1 MPTHLIWIAYSLSN
15 VAAVLLLWACWK
27 KPLWGRLLFFLLFAW
42 ATWFN
47 STTVLSTPAVY
58 TGYAQY
64 TFSVWY
70 RQFISGYFAAHTA
83 PLVLAIAAGQAGIA
97 LGMLAKGRLFQLGAI
112 GGMLFLVSIAPLGI
126 GSAFPATLVMAGAMA
141 LLYRQG
147 SEKWLWQLFWEEK

>member
-64 TFSVWY
+64 TFSDGY
-70 RQFISGYFAAHTA
+70 RQFINGFFAQHTA
-83 PLVLAIAAGQAGIA
+83 PFVLAIAVGQAGIA
-97 LGMLAKGRLFQLGAI
+97 LSMLAKGWLFRLGTAGA
-112 GGMLFLVSIAPLGI
+112 MVFLLSIVPLGT
-126 GSAFPATLVMAGAMA
+126 GSAFPATVVMAAGMWM
-141 LLYRQG
+141 LWREG
-147 SEKWLWQLFWEEK
+147 SDKWLWEAWRKK